1 MPRTVAAESAP
12 TGLNV
17 RLVVLEAPALL
28 AEQRNSRK
36 KGDAGLGAAIAFFT
50 ARGDTVS
57 VPLTDSQ
64 EYDLIVDEDGVLK
77 KVQVKATTRSRK
89 GAFEVWLRGNGGG
102 CRSNNYT
109 MKPFDWHEIDYV
121 FVLCGD
127 GSQWFIPADELEHN
141 ATSVSVGGGRR
152 EHLRVA

>member
-1 MPRTVAAESAP
+1 M
-12 TGLNV
+12 
-17 RLVVLEAPALL
+17 
-28 AEQRNSRK
+28 
-36 KGDAGLGAAIAFFT
+36 KGNAGLGAAIAFFT
-50 ARGDTVS
+50 ARGNTVS

-64 EYDLIVDEDGVLK
+64 EYDLIVDEGGSLA
-77 KVQVKATTRSRK
+77 KVQVKITTRQRK

-109 MKPFDWHEIDYV
+109 MKPFDWQEIDYV

-127 GSQWFIPADELEHN
+127 GSQWLIPADELVN
-141 ATSVSVGGGRR
+141 NQASVSVGGGRR